1 MMRELFRIALLLG
14 LTAML
19 SCSSHLRDNGT
30 AEADLPPVEET
41 YVEQD
46 EYYIASDEF
55 EDSTDILEFED
66 PEAPESQITD
76 EDIRYKFSLAEEY
89 YAFGVAAN
97 LKKNWDEA
105 QYNFEKAIEIL
116 TSMDLTFDTTD
127 AEMII
132 LEHSY
137 RRLMN
142 EIASDY
148 KLTLFNLNILSEEAS
163 PFAID
168 EKFELLDSL
177 TGFARDTIVTTDT
190 GIKEVTYDMPIV
202 LNDRV
207 KKWIIYFQTSARKNM
222 EIWLARSGMYIPLM
236 EKILEEEG
244 VPHDLV
250 YLPIIESG
258 FSSRAYS
265 SVAAI
270 GFWQFMSYTAKD
282 WGLKMNWWYDER
294 RDFERATRAA
304 AKLLKYL
311 YGATGD
317 WRLALTAYNGG
328 LRNVNLMK
336 NNSRNRG
343 KDYWDWRIRN
353 SQMRNFVPKYMAAT
367 IIAKQ
372 PERYGFDIQYA
383 EPLKWDV
390 VTIDR
395 AIYLKDIAEATGV
408 SVQKIK
414 ELNPAILRD
423 YTPPKIKQF
432 KLRIPVGRSSQ
443 FYADYGDMKS
453 PKETSWVRHR
463 IRRGETVSSIARK
476 YGVSQAAIIQ
486 TNDLRWPYRIYVGN
500 SLMVPVPLDRGTSY
514 ASRNYEL
521 TGDVYIVRP
530 GDNLNSIASGF
541 GTSVNSIVKANNLRN
556 RNVISVGQRLTIPG
570 YSGKAYA
577 EGEYFYHTIRRGD
590 ALYKLASRYGTTI
603 NDICNMNGISRRT
616 TLVIGRR
623 LKIPGSPPGE
633 SYASSSKPYT
643 GEYFT
648 HTIRRGQNLSY
659 LADKYGTSVS
669 EICRANGMSSR
680 TTLYPGQKLKIPG
693 KEPSSAFK
701 AHAVNTDSG
710 EGYFVHTIRRGEN
723 LTNLARKYGTTVNSI
738 CGLNGISSR
747 RPIYPGQKLK
757 IPGNNSSGRGTAS
770 SGSGNQIAVH
780 TVARGEN
787 LTTIANSYGTTV
799 DEICALNGISKYKT
813 LYTGEKLNV
822 PFGMGSGEI
831 VVYVVR
837 RGDTLWDIARTF
849 GTSTHEI
856 INLNNHINPRNLRV
870 GEKLKIKA
878 K

>member
-1 MMRELFRIALLLG
+1 MRELLRIALILG
-14 LTAML
+14 IAVVL
-19 SCSSHLRDNGT
+19 SCSSHVRDGST
-30 AEADLPPVEET
+30 AEADLPPADET
-41 YVEQD
+41 YDEQD
-46 EYYIASDEF
+46 DYSFATDEY

-66 PEAPESQITD
+66 PGAPESQITD

-127 AEMII
+127 AEMVI

-142 EIASDY
+142 EIAADY
-148 KLTLFNLNILSEEAS
+148 KLTLFNLNILSEDAS

-168 EKFELLDSL
+168 EKFALLDSL
-177 TGFARDTIVTTDT
+177 TGFARDTIVTTDE
-190 GIKEVTYDMPIV
+190 GIEEVTYDMPIV

-270 GFWQFMSYTAKD
+270 GFWQFMSYTARD
-282 WGLKMNWWYDER
+282 WGLRMNWWYDER
-294 RDFERATRAA
+294 RDFEKATRAA
-304 AKLLKYL
+304 AKYLKYL
-311 YGATGD
+311 YGTTKD
-317 WRLALTAYNGG
+317 WRLALTSYNGG

-336 NNSRNRG
+336 NNRRNRG

-353 SQMRNFVPKYMAAT
+353 SQMRNFVPKYMAAA

-372 PERYGFDIQYA
+372 PERYGFDIQYG

-395 AIYLKDIAEATGV
+395 AIYLKDIAQATGV
-408 SVQKIK
+408 SVKKIK

-423 YTPPKIKQF
+423 YTPPDMKQF
-432 KLRIPVGRSSQ
+432 KLRIPVGKSGQ
-443 FYADYGDMKS
+443 FYADYGAMKS

-463 IRRGETVSSIARK
+463 IRRGETVSTIARK
-476 YGVSQAAIIQ
+476 YGVSQASIIQ
-486 TNDLRWPYRIYVGN
+486 ANNLRRPYRIIAGHR
-500 SLMVPVPLDRGTSY
+500 LMVPVPLERGGSYTSRDY
-514 ASRNYEL
+514 SL

-530 GDNLNSIASGF
+530 GDNLNSIAKGF
-541 GTSVNSIVKANNLRN
+541 GTSANAIAKANNLRN
-556 RNVISVGQRLTIPG
+556 KHRIAVGQKLNIPG
-570 YSGKAYA
+570 YSAKSYA
-577 EGEYFYHTIRRGD
+577 KGEFFRHTIRRGD
-590 ALYKLASRYGTTI
+590 TLYKLASRYGTTI
-603 NDICNMNGISRRT
+603 NEICRMNNISRRT
-616 TLVIGRR
+616 TLVVGHR
-623 LKIPGSPPGE
+623 LRIPGNPPGQ
-633 SYASSSKPYT
+633 SYAASNQPYT
-643 GEYFT
+643 GEYFM
-648 HTIRRGQNLSY
+648 HTIRKGQNLSY
-659 LADKYGTSVS
+659 LADKYGTSVGQ
-669 EICRANGMSSR
+669 ICLANGISSR

-701 AHAVNTDSG
+701 AHKVNTGS
-710 EGYFVHTIRRGEN
+710 ESGYFVHTVRRGQN
-723 LTNLARKYGTTVNSI
+723 LTYLARKYGTTVNAI
-738 CGLNGISSR
+738 CKLNGISSR
-747 RPIYPGQKLK
+747 GTLYPGQDLK
-757 IPGNNSSGRGTAS
+757 IPGSDSSIKTAGTG
-770 SGSGNQIAVH
+770 GSGDEYIVH
-780 TVARGEN
+780 TVARGDN
-787 LTTIANSYGTTV
+787 LTSIANRYGTTV
-799 DEICALNGISKYKT
+799 QAICALNGISRHKT

-822 PFGMGSGEI
+822 PFGGTATGNY
-831 VVYVVR
+831 VFYVVQ
-837 RGDTLWDIARTF
+837 RGDTLWDIAQTF

-856 INLNNHINPRNLRV
+856 INLNNHINPHNLRV
-870 GEKLKIKA
+870 GEKLKIRA
-878 K
+878 N